1 MFGFPEW
8 PTGMHLVHIVARFI
22 LQQNRRGEVRTILAI
37 THIGKYYQ
45 GKTFVTRRMLKWSI
59 ASLYGSEDIAGC
71 LSTQALGLCFENV
84 YRISVLCLCGGLV
97 IKPCTRHILGKC
109 CATELHPQPLDG

>member
-8 PTGMHLVHIVARFI
+8 PTGMHLAHSVARFI
-22 LQQNRRGEVRTILAI
+22 LQQSRRGEVRTILAI

-45 GKTFVTRRMLKWSI
+45 GKTFVTRRMLKWSV
-59 ASLYGSEDIAGC
+59 ASLYGSGNIAGC
-71 LSTQALGLCFENV
+71 LSTQALWLCFENV

-97 IKPCTRHILGKC
+97 IKPHTMHIL
-109 CATELHPQPLDG
+109 CATELHPPPLDG